1 MNEPLPSTDNMPPA
15 TESTNLFGEE
25 LPSFDW
31 ENYLKA
37 RPDYIGSAL
46 YDRLFAYHD
55 SHSGSYDIAY
65 DVGCGPG
72 QVVSA
77 LAEKFSRVH
86 GSDPNAYIISKAR
99 ETFKA
104 FRNVSFEV
112 GKAEAVISAS
122 KDRAGTADL
131 ITAAECIPLMDID
144 AAMSAFAKLLRPG
157 GTLAIWFYG
166 RPILAIPGLDEHSP
180 EVTGVQALFQ
190 EIFNRSYDEFRPF
203 KGSVLEKPC
212 TMVNSWLDNV
222 AFDPAQFKDVERL
235 KWNTDR
241 ELHMLGNDAMDF
253 DVKHINLI
261 REGETVVDEGVDRS
275 FLLRENVD
283 FGWAKGFIDSAIARK
298 KDYITEEVEEMLGR
312 LERKME
318 GNTWNVSLPG
328 VLLLATKT

>member
-1 MNEPLPSTDNMPPA
+1 MNELLPSTDNMPPA
-15 TESTNLFGEE
+15 TEFTNIFAEE
-25 LPSFDW
+25 LPEFDW

-37 RPDYIGSAL
+37 RPDYTGSTL

-55 SHSGSYDIAY
+55 AHSGSYDTAY

-86 GSDPNAYIISKAR
+86 GSDPNAFIISKAR
-99 ETFKA
+99 EAFKA
-104 FRNVSFEV
+104 FRNVSLEV
-112 GKAEAVISAS
+112 GKAEAVISAN

-144 AAMSAFAKLLRPG
+144 AAMSAFAKLLRPA

-166 RPILAIPGLDEHSP
+166 GPIFAIPGLDEHSP

-190 EIFNRSYDEFRPF
+190 EILNRSYDEFRPF

-212 TMVNSWLDNV
+212 TMIESWLDNV
-222 AFDPAQFKDVERL
+222 AFDPAQFKDVERV

-241 ELHMLGNDAMDF
+241 ELHMLGRDAIGF
-253 DVKHINLI
+253 DMKHINLI
-261 REGETVVDEGVDRS
+261 GEGEIVVDEGVDRS

-283 FGWAKGFIDSAIARK
+283 FDWAKGFIDSAIARK
-298 KDYITEEVEEMLGR
+298 KYYITDEVGEMLGR
-312 LERKME
+312 LEAKMK
-318 GNTWNVSLPG
+318 GIWVNKGILLKRPNDDLP
-328 VLLLATKT
+328 